1 MLFIFVL
8 SLIKLSINVGCTD
21 TPSWNNGYGHDCNSY
36 STRWC
41 ENGAAKPGQEWT
53 LGAKY
58 KYPENNCCVC
68 GKGNSNYNLTDLNHI
83 ILFKQRNDAKDL
95 FPDLLID
102 TGTDTDTSSGV

>member
-8 SLIKLSINVGCTD
+8 SLIKVSINVGCTD

-41 ENGAAKPGQEWT
+41 KDGAANPGQEWT

-68 GKGNSNYNLTDLNHI
+68 GKHDS
-83 ILFKQRNDAKDL
+83 KD
-95 FPDLLID
+95 DGKD
-102 TGTDTDTSSGV
+102 DGKHRTQ

>member
-83 ILFKQRNDAKDL
+83 IIVKQEMTQKIY
-95 FPDLLID
+95 FLIY
-102 TGTDTDTSSGV
+102 